1 MLCRQLLRLGQSVW
15 SGGGLEFGGAGGEAQ
30 PVVVHYY
37 VDYDVVFEIG
47 VSGLYYY
54 NVAVFVDA
62 RGNIGLVEQAA
73 DNIYVDMVHVCE
85 DIV

>member
-1 MLCRQLLRLGQSVW
+1 MSAVVAVSQSVRVAR
-15 SGGGLEFGGAGGEAQ
+15 GFVFRGAGGEAQ

-47 VSGLYYY
+47 VGGLYYY